1 MSAQKAGAII
11 VFVVLVVVFGFGQAA
26 SNTSAK
32 LNPRP
37 GFIEV
42 PVTVQDSSGR
52 LLDRLSR
59 EDFAVFEDGIQQQ
72 LVYFSRGPLPLSAAV
87 LVDTNLRASAAERV
101 MRNLSALMGQFAGDD
116 EVAVYRYSDSVQ
128 QVMPFTP
135 AEPKPGDRSR
145 WLKWAE
151 ESRDHAVPEGP
162 GDSDRI
168 ASHQGDVYAASLEAG
183 VLNDAILR
191 AAQDLSRRDR
201 AGRRS
206 VIFVIGDGREAGSNA
221 SYSEVLKL
229 LLSQNIS
236 VYGLSVSAVVFPASD
251 PLLAGY
257 TRATGGDFLKAL
269 NDRSMAE
276 ACGTI
281 TNQARNQYI
290 LGYYTQSGDRSYHAL
305 DVHVHH
311 TQLRVLARSGFYA
324 PTTSLK

>member
-11 VFVVLVVVFGFGQAA
+11 VFAVLVVVFGFGQAA

-32 LNPRP
+32 LTPRP

-72 LVYFSRGPLPLSAAV
+72 LVYFSREPLPLSAVV

-101 MRNLSALMGQFAGDD
+101 MRNLSALMGQFGGDD
-116 EVAVYRYSDSVQ
+116 EVTVYRYGDSVQ

-135 AEPKPGDRSR
+135 AGPKPGDRSR
-145 WLKWAE
+145 CLQWAE
-151 ESRDHAVPEGP
+151 ASRDQALPEGP
-162 GDSDRI
+162 GNSDRI
-168 ASHQGDVYAASLEAG
+168 ASHQRDVHAASAKAG
-183 VLNDAILR
+183 VLNDAVLR

-206 VIFVIGDGREAGSNA
+206 VIFVVGDGREAGSNA
-221 SYSEVLKL
+221 SYSEVFKL
-229 LLSQNIS
+229 LLSQGIS
-236 VYGLSVSAVVFPASD
+236 VYGLSVSAAVFPMYD
-251 PLLAGY
+251 PLLPEY

-269 NDRSMAE
+269 DDRSFAVASSTM
-276 ACGTI
+276 